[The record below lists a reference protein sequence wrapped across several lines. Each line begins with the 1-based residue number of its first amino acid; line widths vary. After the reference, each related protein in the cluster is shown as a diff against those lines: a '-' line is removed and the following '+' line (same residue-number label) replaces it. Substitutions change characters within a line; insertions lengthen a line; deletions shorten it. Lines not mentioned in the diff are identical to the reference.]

1 MRELH
6 QRLSD
11 LKFSLEEMQS
21 ELQREQDDSEVDHT
35 DWENRDEADADEDEP
50 EVIDNS
56 ESIDRYER
64 AINLLSQAMTVL
76 DND

>member
-21 ELQREQDDSEVDHT
+21 ELQREQDDSEVEHT

-50 EVIDNS
+50 EVINYRD
-56 ESIDRYER
+56 SIGRYER
-64 AINLLSQAMTVL
+64 AIDLLNQALKEL